1 MEAPLKRVSKI
12 ASRAGADSQ
21 TEMLAGKILREAIR
35 LRVNVGKDPDG
46 LAAAALDLAARIRGS
61 MVWKRALAKAAGV
74 SGVTIRG
81 RWRDLKSPARSF
93 APPEAPYSQLRR
105 SSFVTRGLN
114 LPGLPHSLL

>member
-1 MEAPLKRVSKI
+1 MAIEDPLKRVSKI

-61 MVWKRALAKAAGV
+61 MVRSEEHTSELQ
-74 SGVTIRG
+74 SRG
-81 RWRDLKSPARSF
+81 NIVCRLLLEKKTGNTHER
-93 APPEAPYSQLRR
+93 E
-105 SSFVTRGLN
+105 LN
-114 LPGLPHSLL
+114 LIT